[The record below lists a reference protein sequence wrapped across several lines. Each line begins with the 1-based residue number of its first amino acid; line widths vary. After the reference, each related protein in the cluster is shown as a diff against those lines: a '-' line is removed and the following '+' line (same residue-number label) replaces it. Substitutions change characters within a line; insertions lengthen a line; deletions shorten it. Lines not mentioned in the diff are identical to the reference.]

1 MVTRKE
7 LETQERRFLAP
18 YAIRACDSRG
28 RLHREPEH
36 PYRTCFQRDHDRI
49 IHSTAFRRLE
59 YKTQVFVIHEGDYYR
74 TRLTHSLE
82 VAQIAETIARSLGL
96 NTDLVRSIA
105 LAHDLGHG
113 PFGHSGEDALKELM
127 QGHGGFDHNLQA
139 LRIVDLLEERYP
151 SFPGLN
157 LTREVR
163 EGLNKHRVVL
173 PGGPKPAPLNLS
185 LEAQAADAADEI
197 AYDHHDLD
205 DGLTSGLIRE
215 EDVAKIPIWR
225 ETRKQELRRVPG
237 MHPEV
242 RRRQVIRRLI
252 DWRVTDLIRES
263 ERRLRKLKVRRPGD
277 AQAARARVIVLSPG
291 MARLRAPLKRFLNER
306 LYHHHRV
313 VRMADKA
320 QRLLTALFEAY
331 LRKPE
336 QLPDTPRKRLARED
350 PHRVVCD
357 YIAGMTDRYAMEEYR
372 KLFDPSERV

>member
-1 MVTRKE
+1 MMTRKD
-7 LETQERRFLAP
+7 LEAQERRFLAP
-18 YAIRACDSRG
+18 YAIRSCDSKG
-28 RLHREPEH
+28 RIYREPEH
-36 PYRTCFQRDHDRI
+36 SYRTCFQRDHDRI

-82 VAQIAETIARSLGL
+82 VAQIAETVARSLRL
-96 NTDLVRSIA
+96 NMDLVRSIA

-113 PFGHSGEDALKELM
+113 PFGHSGEDALRELM

-163 EGLNKHRVVL
+163 EGLNKHRRAL
-173 PGGPKPAPLNLS
+173 PGALKLPPNLS
-185 LEAQAADAADEI
+185 LEAQVANVADEI

-205 DGLTSGLIRE
+205 DGLTSGLIQE
-215 EDVAKIPIWR
+215 EELRKIPMWR
-225 ETRKQELRRVPG
+225 EAYRKTANKTRGLSPEIRRL
-237 MHPEV
+237 
-242 RRRQVIRRLI
+242 QVIRKLI
-252 DWRVTDLIRES
+252 DWRVTELIRES
-263 ERRLRKLKVRRPGD
+263 ERRIRRSKIQRPAE
-277 AQAARARVIVLSPG
+277 AQATREQIIAFSPA
-291 MARLRAPLKRFLNER
+291 MEALRAPLKRFLGER
-306 LYHHHRV
+306 LYRHHRV

-320 QRLLTALFEAY
+320 HRLLTSLFEAY

-336 QLPDTPRKRLARED
+336 QLPDTTRRRMGKEN

-357 YIAGMTDRYAMEEYR
+357 YIAGMTDRYAVEEYR